1 MRQVEQVM
9 FTGEYRHAID
19 GKGRLAVP
27 ARFRA
32 RLDGGAYVAQW
43 IDGCLGLFPRAAF
56 EALAERVAARPVTD
70 ANARAF
76 ARAVFAGAFEVELD
90 GQGRILLPAGLRTW
104 AGIAGEAIV
113 VGAVERVELWA
124 PGRWTAY
131 RAAQAVDEPD
141 IFAQRLQDLGI

>member
-1 MRQVEQVM
+1 
-9 FTGEYRHAID
+9 
-19 GKGRLAVP
+19 
-27 ARFRA
+27 
-32 RLDGGAYVAQW
+32 
-43 IDGCLGLFPRAAF
+43 
-56 EALAERVAARPVTD
+56 VTD

-76 ARAVFAGAFEVELD
+76 ARSVFAGAFEVELD